1 MSAWGDLVDES
12 VVGDR
17 RQRTRATSRV
27 GLALLGSVA
36 LVTGYIGFLQY
47 RPPGPLSAASLAD
60 LLYDDLQL
68 FALEFNSIGDGP
80 VPWTLQAARVLAPLT
95 TLILAAF
102 ALVGASWWWR
112 RTMRWGFSI
121 VVGDTAEARAVAR
134 AKRAMSRKA
143 VFEIS
148 DGDMAS
154 LKRVGVKRART
165 VYACGADRVDV
176 AANVATALAAASVSR
191 TRGPKIYVHV
201 TDPALAL
208 GLKARRLMTEERQRV
223 EFFTMDEM
231 AARAYVESEAF
242 DATSRP
248 DILVAGAGSF
258 GRAVIVSFA
267 RHWRLTSGRGD
278 ERIRVTLVDEFA
290 TAVKA
295 QVLERWKVVADSCDI
310 EAIDHDL
317 DTVLRSGRIGQPY
330 RSYICYE
337 DEHVALS
344 AALAAVSL
352 WHGGPGSLVV
362 RLSQLARHGEAFEDN
377 RLLDHLDGRL
387 KVANVAELAA
397 PFVARDPDLFVDLA
411 QAVHTRY
418 LAFHLRLGKRM
429 GEEPALQPWH
439 KLARHLQDSNYGQ
452 ARDFANKL
460 HQIGCTVAPRSALA
474 AEFVLSESEVD
485 KLAPLEHERYMAQ
498 RLADGWRHGPQR
510 DDRRKVHPDLVP
522 WERLAESSRA
532 KDREAVRNLQTTYE
546 TALADIGLQIVRLG
560 G

>member
-1 MSAWGDLVDES
+1 MDES
-12 VVGDR
+12 VMGDSR
-17 RQRTRATSRV
+17 PRTRVRSRF
-27 GLALLGSVA
+27 GLALLGSIA

-47 RPPGPLSAASLAD
+47 RPPEPRNVESLAN
-60 LLYDDLQL
+60 LLYYDLQL
-68 FALEFNSIGDGP
+68 FALEFNPVGDEP
-80 VPWTLQAARVLAPLT
+80 VPWSLQAARILAPLT

-112 RTMRWGFSI
+112 RTMRLGFSI

-134 AKRAMSRKA
+134 AKRAISRKA
-143 VFEIS
+143 VFEIR
-148 DGDMAS
+148 DGDIAS
-154 LKRVGVKRART
+154 LRRAGVKRART

-176 AANVATALAAASVSR
+176 AANVSTALAAASVSR

-201 TDPALAL
+201 TDPSLAL
-208 GLKARRLMTEERQRV
+208 GLKARRLMTDERQRV

-231 AARAYVESEAF
+231 AARAYVEGEAF
-242 DATSRP
+242 DPTSRP
-248 DILVAGAGSF
+248 DILIAGAGSF
-258 GRAVIVSFA
+258 GKSTVVSFA
-267 RHWRLTSGRGD
+267 RHWRLTSGRAD
-278 ERIRVTLVDEFA
+278 ERIKVTLVDEIA
-290 TAVKA
+290 SGAKA
-295 QVLERWKVVADSCDI
+295 QLLERWKVVADTCDI
-310 EAIDHDL
+310 EAFDHDL

-344 AALAAVSL
+344 AALAAVPL

-377 RLLDHLDGRL
+377 RLLDHLVGRL

-418 LAFHLRLGKRM
+418 LSYHLRLGKRI
-429 GEEPALQPWH
+429 GDEPALQPWH

-452 ARDFANKL
+452 AHDFANKL
-460 HQIGCTVAPRSALA
+460 RQIGCTVAPRSSLA

-485 KLAPLEHERYMAQ
+485 KLAPLEHDRWMAQ
-498 RLADGWRHGPQR
+498 RVDDGWRQGPER
-510 DDRRKVHPDLVP
+510 DDRRRIHPDLVP
-522 WERLAESSRA
+522 WEQLPESSRA
-532 KDREAVRNLQTTYE
+532 KDREAIRNLQTTYE